1 MTRLKFFS
9 LSHKFGVVSLRIPN
23 RKQKKQNES
32 LKQQSISQKIDQRKT
47 PYKLVFFYGGLESV
61 EVFNEEIEQLSL
73 NILTTEFVDFL
84 ISCECAI
91 LMKESKM
98 LLYAETGNIF
108 SVTVILKRASIIL
121 YAHNKTTPKKTR

>member
-1 MTRLKFFS
+1 MVT
-9 LSHKFGVVSLRIPN
+9 LRIPN
-23 RKQKKQNES
+23 RKQKKQNQS
-32 LKQQSISQKIDQRKT
+32 LKQQSISQKIGQRKT
-47 PYKLVFFYGGLESV
+47 PYKLVFFYVGLESV

-73 NILTTEFVDFL
+73 NILTTEFAGFL

-108 SVTVILKRASIIL
+108 SITVILKKASIIL
-121 YAHNKTTPKKTR
+121 YAPNKTTPKKTR

>member
-1 MTRLKFFS
+1 MVS
-9 LSHKFGVVSLRIPN
+9 LSILN
-23 RKQKKQNES
+23 RKQRKQNES

-61 EVFNEEIEQLSL
+61 EVFNEKIEQLSL
-73 NILTTEFVDFL
+73 NILTTESVGSL

-91 LMKESKM
+91 LIKESKM

-108 SVTVILKRASIIL
+108 SITVILKKASIIL
-121 YAHNKTTPKKTR
+121 YAPNKTTPKKTR